1 MTDCYLQRCTIPR
14 KFSFFSMLFSI
25 HFQILLTLHSNLSYP
40 AQEQIIEYA
49 FFVSRTLNSPEN
61 DSIFF
66 HPWFMAEETAN
77 FQLELVL
84 TFNKLIDIGSD
95 DEFRSSANELTKAA
109 LISVPLT
116 LNNAMQEGV
125 KSVAHAK
132 TICSVS

>member
-1 MTDCYLQRCTIPR
+1 M
-14 KFSFFSMLFSI
+14 
-25 HFQILLTLHSNLSYP
+25 LHSNLCYP

-49 FFVSRTLNSPEN
+49 FFMSCTLHSPGN

-95 DEFRSSANELTKAA
+95 DEFQSSANELTKAA

-116 LNNAMQEGV
+116 LNKAMQEGV